1 MFVFAGAMAV
11 LACAVAAVEIG
22 WSKIKN
28 IFVKR
33 RAL

>member
-22 WSKIKN
+22 WGKIKN

-33 RAL
+33 IAL